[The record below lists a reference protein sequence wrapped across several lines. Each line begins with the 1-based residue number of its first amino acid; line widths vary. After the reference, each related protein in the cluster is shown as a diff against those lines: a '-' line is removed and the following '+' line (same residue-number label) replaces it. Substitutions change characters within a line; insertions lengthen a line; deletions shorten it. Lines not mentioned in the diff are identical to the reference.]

1 MERYS
6 LEQAGEMFD
15 IAEKIQPAA
24 MNDMTS
30 LLQVS
35 NTTNSY
41 SSLLI
46 PHLLI
51 NHSFPV
57 CLFLNSFSF
66 IHSDIHHIKITFIS
80 YHVFLV
86 SILCLL
92 SLKVHLYSIFVF
104 FFCMNQKQLLKECV
118 APSNGVDHTSSV
130 RHMFLS
136 LPSSELF

>member
-51 NHSFPV
+51 NPSFPV
-57 CLFLNSFSF
+57 CLFLNCFSF

-92 SLKVHLYSIFVF
+92 SLKVHLYSIFF
-104 FFCMNQKQLLKECV
+104 FFLHEPKTAVKRMC
-118 APSNGVDHTSSV
+118 HT
-130 RHMFLS
+130 
-136 LPSSELF
+136 